1 MKLPEFSF
9 LKEQRVFAALL
20 IAGALILAIGSLLGV
35 QPRLAREAGNRAVTL
50 SAELETIEELGAT
63 QALLLEEALKT
74 MKGFGVNAVVV
85 PEQTIGDL
93 VQAGKCEFIS
103 GTIDPKQ
110 TAVSMSALRVNDVSA
125 MPRVIRGLNIRFPA
139 FATSQTPRGNTI
151 ALPAVDVEALRST
164 PIGLDPVKCAAAQK
178 QGLQIIARC
187 SNVPGSTIVS
197 VKETLAWAGE
207 LGATI
212 FLPAGEQVLGRRQAM
227 AGLFAGLENAK
238 ILYAS
243 PEFTK
248 IGGDAEVLATIPDK
262 VLRLHAAQAAE
273 LDKLS
278 PEAAVE
284 RYRKA
289 ASERQ
294 MRVLLVRPLTL
305 AAEEPFQAFGDFV
318 VAIAADL
325 KKEGLEIGVAEGFG
339 EGRSGRLSHG
349 LIALGSFLLLV
360 ALGVSVLDGQ
370 LLLAF
375 LLGSAGI
382 AFGSLVSGSLNSI
395 FCLYIALTLPVLG
408 YVLIERWRPHPLL
421 GLLLV
426 FGTALLAGVAI
437 SGLLTD
443 VAYTVRAKAF
453 VGVKI
458 AVFLP
463 VPIIGFLVFRRVGNV
478 RAALGSA
485 ITWGSAFLAL
495 GVLAVLGIMV
505 ARSGNDGPA
514 SVSGGEMAFRG
525 LLETLLPVR
534 PRTKSFL
541 IGFPALTVG
550 LFWYA
555 KAKYEGAALGNAA
568 GWVSLLIMLGGIA
581 STDVV
586 NTFCHIHTP
595 FFVNLL
601 RVVLGMVF
609 GVAIGY
615 VAWVVLSNRAV
626 DLPARLSRQGQASVG
641 SGETS

>member
-1 MKLPEFSF
+1 MKLPDLSF
-9 LKEQRVFAALL
+9 FKEKRVFAALL
-20 IAGALILAIGSLLGV
+20 IVGALLLVLGSYLGL
-35 QPRLAREAGNRAVTL
+35 QPRLAREAGNRVVTL
-50 SAELETIEELGAT
+50 SAELETIESLGAT
-63 QALLLEEALKT
+63 QGLLLDDALKT
-74 MKGFGVNAVVV
+74 IKSFGVNAVVIS
-85 PEQTIGDL
+85 EQTIGDL
-93 VQAGKCEFIS
+93 VQAGKCEFVS

-110 TAVSMSALRVNDVSA
+110 TAVSMSSLRMNDLSV
-125 MPRVIRGLNIRFPA
+125 MPRVIRGLTIRFPA

-151 ALPAVDVEALRST
+151 ALPAVDIDALRST
-164 PIGLDPVKCAAAQK
+164 AIGLDPIKCAAAQQ
-178 QGLQIIARC
+178 QGFQIIARC
-187 SNVPGSTIVS
+187 SNVPGSTVVS

-238 ILYAS
+238 IRYAS

-248 IGGDAEVLATIPDK
+248 IGGDAEVLTTIPDK
-262 VLRLHAAQAAE
+262 VVRLHAAQAAE

-294 MRVLLVRPLTL
+294 MRVLLIRPLTF
-305 AAEEPFQAFGDFV
+305 AAEQPFQAFGDFAG
-318 VAIAADL
+318 AITTDL
-325 KKEGLEIGVAEGFG
+325 KKDGLEVGVAEGFG
-339 EGRSGRLSHG
+339 EGRSGRLGPALVS
-349 LIALGSFLLLV
+349 LGSLV
-360 ALGVSVLDGQ
+360 LFIALGVSVLDGQ
-370 LLLAF
+370 LLLLF
-375 LLGSAGI
+375 LVGSAGI

-395 FCLYIALTLPVLG
+395 FCLYLALTLPVLG
-408 YVLIERWRPHPLL
+408 YVLIERWKPHPLV
-421 GLLLV
+421 GLALV
-426 FGTALLAGVAI
+426 FGTALLAGLAI
-437 SGLLTD
+437 SGLLSD

-463 VPIIGFLVFRRVGNV
+463 VPVIGYLVFRRVGDV
-478 RAALGSA
+478 KAALGSA

-525 LLETLLPVR
+525 LLESLLPVR

-555 KAKYEGAALGNAA
+555 KANYDGRALGKAA
-568 GWVSLLIMLGGIA
+568 GWVSLLVMLGGIA

-615 VAWVVLSNRAV
+615 AAWVVLSNRAV
-626 DLPARLSRQGQASVG
+626 DLPARLNRQGQAPAG
-641 SGETS
+641 SGEPS

>member
-1 MKLPEFSF
+1 MKLPELTI
-9 LKEQRVFAALL
+9 LKGTRVFAALL
-20 IAGALILAIGSLLGV
+20 IAGALLLVLGAYV
-35 QPRLAREAGNRAVTL
+35 GLQPRLKREAGNRAVTL

-63 QALLLEEALKT
+63 QALLLEDALKT
-74 MKGFGVNAVVV
+74 IKGFGINAVVV

-93 VQAGKCEFIS
+93 VQAGKCEFVS

-110 TAVSMSALRVNDVSA
+110 TAVSMSALRVNDASA
-125 MPRVIRGLNIRFPA
+125 MPRIIRGLNIRFPA

-151 ALPAVDVEALRST
+151 ALPAVDVEALRGT
-164 PIGLDPVKCAAAQK
+164 PIGLDPIKCAVAQK
-178 QGLQIIARC
+178 EGLQIIARC
-187 SNVPGSTIVS
+187 SNVTGSTVVS

-212 FLPAGEQVLGRRQAM
+212 LLPSGEQVLGRRQAM
-227 AGLFAGLENAK
+227 AGLFAGLENSG
-238 ILYAS
+238 IRYAS

-273 LDKLS
+273 LDKLT

-294 MRVLLVRPLTL
+294 MRVLLIRPLTL
-305 AAEEPFQAFGDFV
+305 AAEQPFQAFGEFAG
-318 VAIAADL
+318 AIATDL
-325 KKEGLEIGVAEGFG
+325 KKDGLEVGPAQAFG
-339 EGRSGRLSHG
+339 ESRPGRLGHG
-349 LIALGSFLLLV
+349 LISLGSVLLLV
-360 ALGVSVLDGQ
+360 ALGVSILEGPLLVL
-370 LLLAF
+370 F
-375 LLGSAGI
+375 LLGSAGV

-395 FCLYIALTLPVLG
+395 FCLYLALTLPVLG
-408 YVLIERWRPHPLL
+408 YVLIDRWKPHPLL

-426 FGTALLAGVAI
+426 FGTALLAGLAI

-453 VGVKI
+453 LGVKI

-463 VPIIGFLVFRRVGNV
+463 VPVIGYLIFRKVGNV
-478 RAALGSA
+478 KAALGSA

-514 SVSGGEMAFRG
+514 SVSGGELAFRG

-550 LFWYA
+550 LFLYA
-555 KAKYEGAALGNAA
+555 KAKYEGAALGKAA
-568 GWVSLLIMLGGIA
+568 GWVSLLVMLGGIA

-586 NTFCHIHTP
+586 NTFCHVHTP
-595 FFVNLL
+595 FPVNLL

-609 GVAIGY
+609 GVVIGY
-615 VAWVVLSNRAV
+615 AGWVVLSSRAI
-626 DLPARLSRQGQASVG
+626 DLPARLSRLGQGTA
-641 SGETS
+641 GEGDPS